1 MSLLKASSLWETTW
15 QALQQDVLS
24 LAMLSLG
31 IAFLL
36 ARLLPARGRL

>member
-1 MSLLKASSLWETTW
+1 
-15 QALQQDVLS
+15 LS